1 VELRRFFTRVGR
13 IKRRTGGDDITAP
26 IPEGLNWFVWRVLT
40 HDRSNATLREVEEH
54 WSLVDLV
61 NANLALDVHDELQRL
76 SYEQSKKT

>member
-1 VELRRFFTRVGR
+1 
-13 IKRRTGGDDITAP
+13 
-26 IPEGLNWFVWRVLT
+26 VWRVLT